1 MSPTLVALVAFATW
15 TGFLVFALANLRLV
29 HTLRTK
35 KAMNSY
41 SPQGD
46 DLEGLIPR
54 WTRAH
59 LNCLE
64 FLPILGAVTLSAV
77 ATGNT
82 AITDPL
88 AMVVFYC
95 RVAQSVTHIVST
107 AQPMILVR
115 GAFFVAQLLITLWW
129 AIQLLRG

>member
-1 MSPTLVALVAFATW
+1 MSSTLVALVAFAAW

-29 HTLRTK
+29 HSIRTK
-35 KAMNSY
+35 KALNTF
-41 SPQGD
+41 SPSGE

-64 FLPILGAVTLSAV
+64 FLPIVGAVGLAAV
-77 ATGNT
+77 VTDNT

-88 AMVVFYC
+88 AMVVFYA
-95 RVAQSVTHIVST
+95 RVAQSVTHLIST
-107 AQPMILVR
+107 APPMILVR
-115 GAFFVAQLLITLWW
+115 GGFFIAQLLITLWW
-129 AIQLLRG
+129 AYQLLTL